1 MPVSVTDAQ
10 VTNNQECEA
19 AWASLRRQHQ
29 KLPYQG
35 TFMAPEG
42 YRPISGQP
50 VRVKR
55 LLHPPVFFSS
65 AELEEIAKEEDA
77 KDANVAD
84 RIQRAQDEAF
94 RSAKEAGMSDA
105 DAELIASDAVE
116 ETCATIR
123 AEKRQK
129 AATTPLTDDPMD
141 TALLLGSNPGSG
153 NLLGDT
159 RGLQGLSVLPDWAMH
174 ALGLKDGDE
183 VEIEALTPPLNQVGR
198 AMVSCPTERSWH
210 CGCKHDG
217 SARSAR
223 CAQGFSCRD
232 CRAVSSPDL
241 TGRLAHASHVSWR
254 LSSDNLGEVEV
265 LLRPY
270 FGALL
275 HKRGLRCIKVG
286 MSMPIQWG
294 SDVITVCAEN
304 IVDADNKA
312 ILEAALTA
320 QTAHALLQPLQAQRP
335 LLAETSKLEPGKGVS
350 KWRLIALV
358 IKTANLSGAI
368 ADDTLLVSDMM
379 SDYLEQAA
387 RDDIDRDHIR
397 RNEFAWLLRHKI
409 TELDDMGTLPPRFQS
424 LARGAMQRELST
436 QHSGEGSAG
445 EYFSQLALPPDS
457 AREAITLSERG
468 KRDLLRRWLR
478 RKLYEEVQEQAF
490 WVSRGL
496 REVVSVG
503 LLDLYSALELQVMLG
518 GGPAVTNA
526 ELAAWQ
532 QHTAYGNGLEEGEER
547 VAWFWQAVAAM
558 SPAARA
564 GVWRYATGRNQPPP
578 ESEGGVGGMDTKFN
592 LVALSC
598 DQIADGALVTAQTC
612 FHELQLPRYSSAQVT
627 ARQLARSVEEGLR
640 VPDDS
645 QSFEAT
651 QRRLQ
656 IKVQEE
662 MAKAAA
668 YGEGLALQAQMRAL
682 FPNSYMCGKCSFGPV
697 DHVACH
703 SLASHHGERT
713 AGGGVVRNNCPKCG
727 WFSSQLDTWPRWDG
741 RVWKEDDAKKNGS
754 KTAAGGQTARDD
766 HVE

>member
-1 MPVSVTDAQ
+1 
-10 VTNNQECEA
+10 
-19 AWASLRRQHQ
+19 
-29 KLPYQG
+29 
-35 TFMAPEG
+35 
-42 YRPISGQP
+42 
-50 VRVKR
+50 
-55 LLHPPVFFSS
+55 
-65 AELEEIAKEEDA
+65 
-77 KDANVAD
+77 
-84 RIQRAQDEAF
+84 
-94 RSAKEAGMSDA
+94 
-105 DAELIASDAVE
+105 
-116 ETCATIR
+116 
-123 AEKRQK
+123 
-129 AATTPLTDDPMD
+129 
-141 TALLLGSNPGSG
+141 
-153 NLLGDT
+153 
-159 RGLQGLSVLPDWAMH
+159 
-174 ALGLKDGDE
+174 
-183 VEIEALTPPLNQVGR
+183 
-198 AMVSCPTERSWH
+198 
-210 CGCKHDG
+210 
-217 SARSAR
+217 
-223 CAQGFSCRD
+223 
-232 CRAVSSPDL
+232 
-241 TGRLAHASHVSWR
+241 
-254 LSSDNLGEVEV
+254 
-265 LLRPY
+265 
-270 FGALL
+270 
-275 HKRGLRCIKVG
+275 

-436 QHSGEGSAG
+436 QHSGEGIAG

-503 LLDLYSALELQVMLG
+503 LLDLYSAQELQYMLG
-518 GGPAVTNA
+518 GGPAVSNA
-526 ELAAWQ
+526 DLAAWQ
-532 QHTAYGNGLEEGEER
+532 QHTAYGNGLEEGDER

-578 ESEGGVGGMDTKFN
+578 ESKGGIGGMDPKFN

-627 ARQLARSVEEGLR
+627 ARQLARSVEEGLQ
-640 VPDDS
+640 VPDDL

-656 IKVQEE
+656 MKVQEE

-727 WFSSQLDTWPRWDG
+727 WFSSQLEAWPRWDG
-741 RVWKEDDAKKNGS
+741 RVWKEEDPEKNGS
-754 KTAAGGQTARDD
+754 KAAAGGQTAAN
-766 HVE
+766 HMPLSTHQNVAVPIHSAT

>member
-10 VTNNQECEA
+10 VMNNQECEA

-35 TFMAPEG
+35 TFLAPEG

-77 KDANVAD
+77 KDAKVAD

-105 DAELIASDAVE
+105 DAERMASDAVE

-123 AEKRQK
+123 AEKRKK

-153 NLLGDT
+153 NLLGGT

-183 VEIEALTPPLNQVGR
+183 VEIEALPPPLNQVGR

-217 SARSAR
+217 SAR
-223 CAQGFSCRD
+223 CAQGFSCLD
-232 CRAVSSPDL
+232 CRALSSPDL
-241 TGRLAHASHVSWR
+241 TGRLAHASGVSWR

-320 QTAHALLQPLQAQRP
+320 QTAHALLQPLQAQQRP
-335 LLAETSKLEPGKGVS
+335 LLPKTIKLEPGKGVS

-409 TELDDMGTLPPRFQS
+409 TELDDEGTLPPRFQS

-532 QHTAYGNGLEEGEER
+532 QHTAYGNGLEEGDER
-547 VAWFWQAVAAM
+547 VAWFWQAVDAM

-564 GVWRYATGRNQPPP
+564 DVWKYATGRNQPPP
-578 ESEGGVGGMDTKFN
+578 ESAGGVGGMDTKFN
-592 LVALSC
+592 LVAVSC

-727 WFSSQLDTWPRWDG
+727 WFSSQLDAWPRWDG

-766 HVE
+766 RVE